1 MPIQMKKSG
10 DGSFD
15 LTIEDR
21 FDPSEDYT
29 VEVMDMD
36 TYSGVSK
43 IDGKPFT
50 SLKWIYRVYDQ
61 DGLAFVDQVSG
72 EAWEGVEFS
81 SLSLFG
87 TAKGRGWADA
97 FLGHTL
103 TDEECDAIADN
114 FDGAIIGKR
123 ARASF
128 KLVEKK
134 SADGAVLGRNLTWAL
149 LRPLLKPAAP
159 KRAASR
165 PAGPSAQTLADDAA
179 IKASVAPKASTNG
192 DAPVSQFRETAAQ
205 RRARLQA
212 EMEAIPAD
220 DDDDDNAPF

>member
-43 IDGKPFT
+43 MDGKPFT
-50 SLKWIYRVYDQ
+50 SLKWIYRIYDA
-61 DGLAFVDQVSG
+61 DGVVFVDQVSG

-87 TAKGRGWADA
+87 TAKGRGWASA
-97 FLGHTL
+97 FIGHDL
-103 TDEECDAIADN
+103 TDDECDAIADN
-114 FDGAIIGKR
+114 FDGAIVGKR

-128 KLVEKK
+128 KVIEKK
-134 SADGAVLGRNLTWAL
+134 SEGGAVLGRNLSWAL
-149 LRPLLKPAAP
+149 LRPLLTRAAPARASKAKPA
-159 KRAASR
+159 
-165 PAGPSAQTLADDAA
+165 
-179 IKASVAPKASTNG
+179 
-192 DAPVSQFRETAAQ
+192 TAAVAATSPEAPTAPAAKNGNTSAAESAAD
-205 RRARLQA
+205 RRARLMA
-212 EMEAIPAD
+212 ELDAMNEAEAAAD
-220 DDDDDNAPF
+220 DDDGDSAPF